1 MSSTSLEA
9 TLRTFPGRNVWNV
22 LCHESWCTHSIQTKR
37 LTEGLKYN
45 LVVVWSVCWAEIII
59 KILGNL
65 LAVSNPKPYLMNPE
79 KTANTEPKCHM
90 SYTWEVF
97 CMWLSLFMWEG
108 DLCLCFPNR
117 GRSTG
122 QLLLQFQTLEFWGW
136 RRRWR
141 MNKIGLDGCPYS
153 STSCLLSV
161 AHIPSSSHLSRFL
174 PTANSKAS
182 CL

>member
-9 TLRTFPGRNVWNV
+9 TLRTFPVRNAWNV

-37 LTEGLKYN
+37 LTEGLKYI

-108 DLCLCFPNR
+108 DLCLCFPKQR
-117 GRSTG
+117 EVYWATPSRVSDSWVLGLEEKVKDEQDRFGWMSIFLHFMSSVCSTH
-122 QLLLQFQTLEFWGW
+122 
-136 RRRWR
+136 
-141 MNKIGLDGCPYS
+141 S
-153 STSCLLSV
+153 
-161 AHIPSSSHLSRFL
+161 
-174 PTANSKAS
+174 
-182 CL
+182 